1 MPVMMPADLVVKL
14 RELFIAHGL
23 EREEAARL
31 AAILT
36 DTEAGGRRSHG
47 LIRVCPMLD
56 YLDSHG
62 HAPGVWLRSGPSGA
76 LYDGR
81 QGLGYLVAWHTTDK
95 AIELAGSSGLAFAG
109 ATGATHTGPIGY
121 FAAMCAR
128 RGLVGICFA
137 NCSPFAAPFGALNPV
152 LGTNP
157 VAFAFPRR
165 EEPLVI
171 DFGTTAVTYGE
182 CRVAISEGKRLPEGV
197 ALDNRGCPTTDPL
210 AAISDGVLL
219 SFGGHKGYALALA
232 IQAMTSALI
241 GSPAVPEPGRDYGFC
256 VIAIRHDLLVQAEEY
271 ERTLDELAAAVLSA
285 RPAYPE
291 QPVRLPGDR
300 TSQRR
305 KMAAFEGI
313 DIPDSLYRDIFG

>member
-1 MPVMMPADLVVKL
+1 MPADLAVKL
-14 RELFIAHGL
+14 SELFAAHGL
-23 EREEAARL
+23 ECDEAARL

-36 DTEAGGRRSHG
+36 DAEAGGRRSHG
-47 LIRVCPMLD
+47 LIRVRPMLD

-62 HAPGVWLRSGPSGA
+62 HSPGVWLRSGPSGA

-81 QGLGYLVAWHTTDK
+81 QGLGYLVAWHTTEK
-95 AIELAGSSGLAFAG
+95 AIELAGASGLAFAG

-128 RGLVGICFA
+128 QGLVGICFA
-137 NCSPFAAPFGALNPV
+137 NCSPFAAPFGAVSPV

-165 EEPLVI
+165 GEPLVV

-182 CRVAISEGKRLPEGV
+182 CRVAISEGRRLPEGV

-219 SFGGHKGYALALA
+219 PFGGHKGYALALA

-241 GSPAVPEPGRDYGFC
+241 GSPAVPEPGKDYGFC
-256 VIAIRHDLLVQAEEY
+256 VIAIRHDLLTPAEEY
-271 ERTLDELAAAVLSA
+271 ERTLDELTSAVLNS
-285 RPAYPE
+285 RPADPE
-291 QPVRLPGDR
+291 QPVRLPGER
-300 TSQRR
+300 TGLRR
-305 KMAAFEGI
+305 EKAVLEGI
-313 DIPDSLYRDIFG
+313 GIPDSLYREIFG